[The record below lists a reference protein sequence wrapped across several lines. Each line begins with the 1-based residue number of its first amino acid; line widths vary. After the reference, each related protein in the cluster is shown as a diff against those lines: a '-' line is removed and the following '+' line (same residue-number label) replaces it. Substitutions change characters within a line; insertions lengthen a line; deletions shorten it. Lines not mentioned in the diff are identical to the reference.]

1 MENTKVG
8 NVFLGVLAVIAAG
21 TVLKLTSG
29 FVIPLVI
36 AVLLA
41 FALSP
46 LVDLFG
52 KLRIPR
58 FIGILLVIVLLLW
71 LFYLVGLFLFATIQ
85 SFVRQYPRYQLRFT
99 ELYRDLIDR
108 LDSDTTTGILSGI
121 DWAGMLG
128 RYVFSWSGSFV
139 DFMGTVGMILIFLFF
154 ILLEQPSLRS
164 RLAIAFHD
172 DTAVRIARITRDTFD
187 QTGRYLRIK
196 LIISLATGAS
206 VWLSYTIIGVDFS
219 LLWGSLTFL
228 FNFIPSIGSII
239 IGIITFLFTVIQF
252 YPSFREPFVVGVVM
266 LALQNIIG
274 NMIEPKLQGDSLNL
288 SPVVILFS
296 LMFWGWLWGVVG
308 MFLAVP
314 LTVTIKIVCENIPY
328 LRPVSVLMGTGRE
341 TIRS

>member
-1 MENTKVG
+1 MENTKIA
-8 NVFLGVLAVIAAG
+8 NVFLGVLAVVAVG
-21 TVLKLTSG
+21 TVLKLTGG

-36 AVLLA
+36 AILLA

-46 LVDLFG
+46 LVDLSGRF
-52 KLRIPR
+52 RIPR
-58 FIGILLVIVLLLW
+58 FIGILLVIIMLLW

-99 ELYRDLIDR
+99 ELYRDLISR
-108 LDSDTTTGILSGI
+108 LDSDTPTAILSGI

-128 RYVFSWSGSFV
+128 RYLFSWSGSFV
-139 DFMGTVGMILIFLFF
+139 DFMTTVGMILIFLFF

-164 RLAIAFHD
+164 RLTLAFRD
-172 DTAVRIARITRDTFD
+172 DTAGRIARITRDIFD

-196 LIISLATGAS
+196 LFISLATGVA
-206 VWLSYTIIGVDFS
+206 VWIGYTIIGVHFS

-228 FNFIPSIGSII
+228 FNFIPSIGSIL
-239 IGIITFLFTVIQF
+239 IGIITILFAAIQF
-252 YPSFREPFVVGVVM
+252 YPSFREPLVVGIVM
-266 LALQNIIG
+266 LAIQNILG
-274 NMIEPKLQGDSLNL
+274 NLIEPKLQGDSLNL

-296 LMFWGWLWGVVG
+296 LLFWGWLWGVIG

-341 TIRS
+341 TVRS